1 MALPIE
7 TMRIVRRERRKNVL
21 ILFIA
26 FTSDDVAKKNLGC
39 CSPGVIKK
47 TFTPRHDSQDKG
59 LVGKISALVPGLST
73 VLTESRSAFFTD
85 R

>member
-26 FTSDDVAKKNLGC
+26 FTSDDVPKKNLGC
-39 CSPGVIKK
+39 CSPGGNKK
-47 TFTPRHDSQDKG
+47 DLYP
-59 LVGKISALVPGLST
+59 SA
-73 VLTESRSAFFTD
+73 
-85 R
+85 